1 MILIAFL
8 LLGAGGLLYAG
19 CNRQSLRGMQGL
31 PIKSPLVYN
40 MRGILQLTSFVL
52 SIVAIVILFREKWWL
67 GLIGIV
73 VAYFGTLFHVF
84 AFVKMDPELKVKL
97 LNQDEEH

>member
-8 LLGAGGLLYAG
+8 LLAAGGLLFAE
-19 CNRQSLRGMQGL
+19 CVRQSLRGMQGL

-40 MRGILQLTSFVL
+40 MRGILQLTSFFL
-52 SIVAIVILFREKWWL
+52 NIVAIVILFRERWWL
-67 GLIGIV
+67 GFIGIV
-73 VAYFGTLFHVF
+73 VAFVGTRFYAF
-84 AFVKMDPELKVKL
+84 AFIKMDTELKAKL